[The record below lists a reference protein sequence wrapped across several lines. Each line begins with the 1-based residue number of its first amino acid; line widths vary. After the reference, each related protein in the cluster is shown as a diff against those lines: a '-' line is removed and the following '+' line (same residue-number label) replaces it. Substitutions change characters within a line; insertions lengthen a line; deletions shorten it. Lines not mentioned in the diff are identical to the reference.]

1 MNTTELTEYLFTLR
15 ECLDLEV
22 ELRGSRTQTAHDLRT
37 LIINTEKELETQY
50 HLGWV
55 NGEGKCSEC
64 ENPCTHDWYFIN
76 GDNGEMKCAH
86 CGECQN

>member
-50 HLGWV
+50 YLGRV
-55 NGEGKCSEC
+55 
-64 ENPCTHDWYFIN
+64 T
-76 GDNGEMKCAH
+76 A
-86 CGECQN
+86 